1 MPIHAPLVYCGDL
14 TSIHGTFYQRKP
26 QKAKGTCTNDSGS
39 NSVLVVLVLINVLG
53 KLRGKRCDEGHFG
66 IAHDPE
72 TTTCNFLYLCVH
84 SVDDNTLMLIS
95 TFCFSFLSRGVAKIQ
110 P

>member
-1 MPIHAPLVYCGDL
+1 MGLFINVNPK
-14 TSIHGTFYQRKP
+14 R
-26 QKAKGTCTNDSGS
+26 QKALVRTTAALTG
-39 NSVLVVLVLINVLG
+39 VLVVLVLIIVLG
-53 KLRGKRCDEGHFG
+53 KLRGKRCDEEGHFG

-95 TFCFSFLSRGVAKIQ
+95 TFCFYGR
-110 P
+110 PM